1 MMTER
6 IHPDNELEAQTKPTI
21 PLYPR
26 NTSKSDRRDPL
37 QHKYFNPPIPKRPF
51 PVRHSYDPPKK
62 KRRSCFCRF
71 LCCTISILLILIIA
85 ISISIGTLYL
95 AFRPKLPK
103 YSVDRLRIT
112 QFNLTD
118 NNNLFVTFDVTVT
131 ARNPNKKIGI
141 YYVNGS
147 HISAWYK
154 ETELCEGSLPIFYQG
169 HRNTTVLN
177 LPLTGQTQDA
187 TGLVNT
193 LQQQIEEAGNIP
205 LDIKVNQSVR
215 IKLGKLKIFRV
226 KFHVRCRLVINSL
239 GADNDISISNSSC
252 KFRLKL

>member
-1 MMTER
+1 MMTDR

-62 KRRSCFCRF
+62 KRRSCCCRF

-112 QFNLTD
+112 QFYLEF
-118 NNNLFVTFDVTVT
+118 LII
-131 ARNPNKKIGI
+131 K
-141 YYVNGS
+141 
-147 HISAWYK
+147 
-154 ETELCEGSLPIFYQG
+154 
-169 HRNTTVLN
+169 
-177 LPLTGQTQDA
+177 
-187 TGLVNT
+187 GL
-193 LQQQIEEAGNIP
+193 
-205 LDIKVNQSVR
+205 R
-215 IKLGKLKIFRV
+215 IRG
-226 KFHVRCRLVINSL
+226 
-239 GADNDISISNSSC
+239 SISP
-252 KFRLKL
+252 LKYIQFILYFDSNL